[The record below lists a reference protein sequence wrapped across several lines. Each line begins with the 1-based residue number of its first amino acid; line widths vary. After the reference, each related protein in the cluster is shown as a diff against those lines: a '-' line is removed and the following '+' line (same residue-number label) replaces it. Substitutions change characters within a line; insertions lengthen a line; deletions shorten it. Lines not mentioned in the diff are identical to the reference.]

1 MYIISSTWHRKKA
14 FIWIWVKCLNWHFA
28 RILYTRAAPRLVL
41 ASSQSL
47 LSGQV
52 AHARRVQLQ
61 GHSQPCLPSICLVF
75 LRATC
80 VQHSWELS
88 PVSLG
93 EDSQLPPGT
102 ASSSPPE
109 LAHGGTV
116 VLPVLNRRLVCFQ
129 FLAVR
134 NKPTVLVYKSLR
146 DKDSYIMQFS
156 LSWELLAHMVSVC
169 ACVLGCVWLFATLWT
184 TAHQAP
190 HPWNSPGKST
200 AVGCYSLLQSVG
212 APW

>member
-102 ASSSPPE
+102 ASSSPTE

-116 VLPVLNRRLVCFQ
+116 VLPVLNRHLVCFQ
-129 FLAVR
+129 RHASSDGIFIEHFQ
-134 NKPTVLVYKSLR
+134 T
-146 DKDSYIMQFS
+146 
-156 LSWELLAHMVSVC
+156 SVC
-169 ACVLGCVWLFATLWT
+169 AFMGVLDKRKKEALLSLFLT
-184 TAHQAP
+184 Q
-190 HPWNSPGKST
+190 
-200 AVGCYSLLQSVG
+200 
-212 APW
+212 